1 MGLGEFSAIL
11 RGWFVK
17 FILIKY
23 YQGVRWTL
31 KAKSNIFYVKSKKS
45 WKNVWRIDLNQLS
58 LHRYPEYNLFTLKTN
73 TY

>member
-1 MGLGEFSAIL
+1 LGLGEFSAIL
-11 RGWFVK
+11 RGRFVK

-31 KAKSNIFYVKSKKS
+31 KAKNNIFYVKSENS
-45 WKNVWRIDLNQLS
+45 WKKVWRIDINQLP